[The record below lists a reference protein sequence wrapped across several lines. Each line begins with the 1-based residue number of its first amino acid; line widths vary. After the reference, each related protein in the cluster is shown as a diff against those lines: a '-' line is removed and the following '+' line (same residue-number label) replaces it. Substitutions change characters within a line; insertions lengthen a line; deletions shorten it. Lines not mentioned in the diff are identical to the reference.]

1 MKAMWLYLLI
11 LREEWGQKLILG
23 LVVLG
28 LIILS
33 LLIRTCVDVKKEA
46 VPKKVLEVKVKQ
58 VVVKKD
64 SLKNKLKDIKNEKNR
79 AIKHIDEFSDDEL
92 CDSLEK
98 AFGGK

>member
-1 MKAMWLYLLI
+1 MKAMWQYLLI

-23 LVVLG
+23 LEVMG
-28 LIILS
+28 LIV
-33 LLIRTCVDVKKEA
+33 LLLLVRTCRDVRKEA

-64 SLKNKLKDIKNEKNR
+64 SLKNKLKNIKNEKNR

-98 AFGGK
+98 AFGGE